1 MVERGCE
8 PGLSDSRPLPLTMVL
23 RCFHKPYCIPAP
35 PFLGVSVSCGQ
46 TLKDGRSENV
56 GLRSPADGMYSMVA
70 IVNSTVLCIGKL
82 LREWIE
88 KDLITHTH
96 TRL

>member
-1 MVERGCE
+1 M
-8 PGLSDSRPLPLTMVL
+8 
-23 RCFHKPYCIPAP
+23 
-35 PFLGVSVSCGQ
+35 
-46 TLKDGRSENV
+46 

-96 TRL
+96 THDYNCVW